1 MSTSRLDEIR
11 NKLRASIKDA
21 TNQSIDNMLPESK
34 RPSST
39 PDAPRPHSFCHQC
52 GHPFT
57 EPTKFCPGC
66 GASQAGAASASMPSA
81 RSMLASS
88 ALARRSSQL
97 DAMQS
102 SVAEMP
108 LAVRRALFIGNNT
121 YEGSPLK
128 NCINDAREMSTVF
141 SDIGYQVTTAFDLTC
156 ERSRIILERFKEDI
170 VPGDEVVF
178 SFAGHGGQVNSEN
191 YLMPIDMQHESQAI
205 NLQKEID
212 DMKACGARMILAI
225 IDACRPQKRVDFYE
239 EIGLLQAELVMSTLA
254 QAKSRDQTIS
264 GHGIVFATSHGAYAG
279 DGGGDIRNGV
289 FTHYFLQE
297 VRVQGRTIEQVIEA
311 VKEKVMAH
319 TEGDQVPAFHN
330 ELSGKFY
337 FTQ

>member
-11 NKLRASIKDA
+11 AKLRGSIRDA

-52 GHPFT
+52 GHPFA
-57 EPTKFCPGC
+57 ESTKFCPGC
-66 GASQAGAASASMPSA
+66 GAIQAGAASESMSSA
-81 RSMLASS
+81 RSMPASS
-88 ALARRSSQL
+88 VVARRSNLMDDMQNSVSQ
-97 DAMQS
+97 
-102 SVAEMP
+102 VP
-108 LAVRRALFIGNNT
+108 LAVKRALFIGNNT
-121 YEGSPLK
+121 YYPKSLHK
-128 NCINDAREMSTVF
+128 CINDAREMSAVF
-141 SDIGYQVTTAFDLTC
+141 SGMGYQVTTAFDLTC

-170 VPGDEVVF
+170 APGDEVVF
-178 SFAGHGGQVNSEN
+178 SFSGHGGQVNSEN
-191 YLMPIDMQHESQAI
+191 YLEPIDMTHVSQAI

-212 DMKACGARMILAI
+212 EMKACGARMILAI

-239 EIGLLQAELVMSTLA
+239 EIGLLQEELLMNTLA
-254 QAKSRDQTIS
+254 QAKSRGQAIS
-264 GHGIVFATSHGAYAG
+264 GHGIVFATSHGTSALEYSNMS
-279 DGGGDIRNGV
+279 NGV

-297 VRVQGRTIEQVIEA
+297 VLVQGRTIEQVIEA

-319 TEGDQVPAFHN
+319 TEGDQVPAFYN
-330 ELSGKFY
+330 GLSGKFY